1 MNKVRHGKRLYKQM
15 ALEVAVRN
23 PERYQSILE
32 TFIKFEGIRLDDEA
46 ILDIYAQLY
55 IDGAISAEK
64 LDADNA
70 TKEEIKNF
78 IKTNNYHNNEW
89 GFPTGYQAAF
99 TRYLKTLSE
108 FGFIYS
114 QYNEILKL
122 SAVSKTL
129 VNKEITL
136 SEAFSLQCMRFWR
149 KSPYRRVLNNFN
161 YFKFILEVIKKRNA
175 DGHKLSYPQFLLSLF
190 SDNGNVDEFI
200 NCISENKIGNDPDK
214 AYELACKLYHDIDGL
229 HSRVVKQGSA
239 FNDYGDTVFRVLQLT
254 GFITV
259 EYDGIMQLSINR
271 DKEELL
277 NFLLVQD
284 FTLPQEA
291 FDNEMIYFEHLGNF
305 PQELRNAILRSR
317 QKTKAIS
324 GYNAKLANIMKSY
337 NLNKDVVAK
346 LLRNVSDGKS
356 DRLFWYI
363 QAPVKYEFLLT
374 LLLFANFGNE
384 YEYKPNYLCDEAGI
398 PYSHAPGNMGDIEIF
413 NEHRYWLVE
422 ATLIRNKKQQ
432 INNETINLFRHI
444 DDKDAQRQKYLS
456 LVAPYIHQDTSLMI
470 KVATVISMVERHDF
484 IFSHTYETEK
494 FIVDVFNGNC
504 IPSMQRETRDFAKK
518 LLEILS
524 TFEIDNNT
532 NL

>member
-1 MNKVRHGKRLYKQM
+1 MSKVRHGKRLYKQM
-15 ALEVAVRN
+15 SLEVAVRN
-23 PERYQSILE
+23 PERYQAILT
-32 TFIKFEGIRLDDEA
+32 TFSKFEGVRLDDET

-55 IDGAISAEK
+55 IDGAIMTEK
-64 LDADNA
+64 LDADNS
-70 TKEEIKNF
+70 TKDEIKNF
-78 IKTNNYHNNEW
+78 IEVHNSHNNEW

-114 QYNEILKL
+114 QYNETFKL
-122 SAVSKTL
+122 SAVSKAL
-129 VNKEITL
+129 VNNDITL

-161 YFKFILEVIKKRNA
+161 YFKFILDVIKRRNA

-190 SDNGNVDEFI
+190 SDKGDVEDFI
-200 NCISENKIGNDPDK
+200 SCISENKIGNDPDK
-214 AYELACKLYHDIDGL
+214 AYELAHELYNEIDEL
-229 HSRVVKQGSA
+229 HSRVVKQESA

-259 EYDGIMQLSINR
+259 EYDGIMQLSINH
-271 DKEELL
+271 DKEEHL
-277 NFLLVQD
+277 NFLLTQD
-284 FTLPQEA
+284 FALPQEA
-291 FDNEMIYFEHLGNF
+291 IDDEVVYFEHLGSF
-305 PQELRNAILRSR
+305 PNILREAILKSR
-317 QKTKAIS
+317 QEAKAIS
-324 GYNAKLANIMKSY
+324 GYNAKLTNIMESY
-337 NLNKDVVAK
+337 SLDKEAVAK

-374 LLLFANFGNE
+374 LLLFANFGDE

-413 NEHRYWLVE
+413 NKQRYWLIE

-444 DDKDAQRQKYLS
+444 DDKNSKREKYLS

-470 KVATVISMVERHDF
+470 KVATVISMIERHDF
-484 IFSHTYETEK
+484 IFSRTYETEK
-494 FIVDVFNGNC
+494 FIVDVSNDNC
-504 IPSMQRETRDFAKK
+504 ISSMQSETRDFAKK

-524 TFEIDNNT
+524 TFEID
-532 NL
+532 